1 MPSADYDQD
10 TTDPNAPIRIKA
22 RGRAVLSN
30 PTTNRGTAFTHEE
43 RAALGLVGLMPTGVS
58 TMEKQTRRTYEQ
70 FRRGSTPLAKYLH
83 LAQLRDRN
91 EVLFYNL
98 LSTNLEEM
106 LPIVYTPT
114 IGEAIERFSHE
125 YNRPRGVF
133 LSIDDPDGI
142 ETALLNYG
150 LGADEVDLIV
160 VTDSEG
166 ILGIGDQGIGGIQ
179 IAIGKGSVYTAAA
192 GIHPRRIIP
201 VVLDV
206 GTDNLGLLNSE
217 VYIGVPHARVR
228 GQRYDDFLDNFV
240 TTAARL
246 FPHAMIH
253 WEDFG
258 ASNAHRILER
268 YRDDYCTFNDD
279 IQGTAAVVLAAIL
292 AAVNVTGIDLEDQ
305 RIVVFGAGSAGIGIA
320 NLVRDTMVQSGR
332 VGSIDQA
339 YQRFWA
345 IGINGL
351 YVDDQPELM
360 DFQRPYARPRSEV
373 DAWNPADPAHV
384 SLLDVV
390 REVKPTMLLGT
401 STKGG
406 AFTEEIVREMARH
419 TPRPIIFPLSNPTSR
434 AEATPQDLLEWT
446 DGAALIATGSPFSS
460 IDHNGIRHRIAQSNN
475 ALIFPGLGLGVAVSG
490 ARKVTEGMIAAAAN
504 ALAGLMNAYRPGAS
518 LLPMMNDLRMVSA
531 TVALAVARQAVAE
544 GVADRPLDDPIQQVY
559 SRMWRPQYPEI
570 IPD

>member
-320 NLVRDTMVQSGR
+320 NLVRDTMVHSGR
-332 VGSIDQA
+332 VASTDEA

-360 DFQRPYARPRSEV
+360 DFQRPYARPRAEV

>member
-43 RAALGLVGLMPTGVS
+43 RSALGLVGLMPTGVS

-98 LSTNLEEM
+98 LSSNLEEM

-133 LSIDDPDGI
+133 LSIDDPEGI

-320 NLVRDTMVQSGR
+320 NLVRDTMVHSGR
-332 VGSIDQA
+332 VASTDEA

-373 DAWNPADPAHV
+373 DAWNPADPAHI

-406 AFTEEIVREMARH
+406 AFTEEIVTEMARH

>member
-43 RAALGLVGLMPTGVS
+43 RSALGLVGLMPTGVS

-133 LSIDDPDGI
+133 LSIDDPEGI

-373 DAWNPADPAHV
+373 DAWNPADPAHI

-406 AFTEEIVREMARH
+406 AFTEEIVTEMARH

>member
-1 MPSADYDQD
+1 VPSADYDQD

-43 RAALGLVGLMPTGVS
+43 RSALGLVGLMPTGVS

-98 LSTNLEEM
+98 LSSNLEEM

-133 LSIDDPDGI
+133 LSIDDPEGI

-373 DAWNPADPAHV
+373 DAWNPADPAHI

-406 AFTEEIVREMARH
+406 AFTEEIVTEMARH

>member
-43 RAALGLVGLMPTGVS
+43 RSALGLVGLMPTGVS

-98 LSTNLEEM
+98 LSSNLEEM

-133 LSIDDPDGI
+133 LSIDDPEGI

-373 DAWNPADPAHV
+373 DAWNPADPAHI

-406 AFTEEIVREMARH
+406 AFTEEIVTEMARH

>member
-43 RAALGLVGLMPTGVS
+43 RSALGLVGLMPTGVS

-98 LSTNLEEM
+98 LSSNLEEM

-133 LSIDDPDGI
+133 LSIDDPEGI

-373 DAWNPADPAHV
+373 DAWNPADPAHI

-406 AFTEEIVREMARH
+406 AFTEEIVTEMARH

-559 SRMWRPQYPEI
+559 SRMWRPQYP
-570 IPD
+570 

>member
-43 RAALGLVGLMPTGVS
+43 RSALGLVGLMPTGVS

-98 LSTNLEEM
+98 LSSNLEEM

-133 LSIDDPDGI
+133 LSIDDPEGI

-360 DFQRPYARPRSEV
+360 DFQRPYARPRAEV
-373 DAWNPADPAHV
+373 DAWNPADPAHI

-406 AFTEEIVREMARH
+406 AFTEEIVTEMARH